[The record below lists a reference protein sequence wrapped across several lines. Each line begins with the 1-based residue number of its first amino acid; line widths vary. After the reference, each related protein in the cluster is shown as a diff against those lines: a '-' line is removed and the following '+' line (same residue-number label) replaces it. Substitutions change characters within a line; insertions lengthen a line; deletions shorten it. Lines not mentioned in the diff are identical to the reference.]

1 MKLRV
6 PVKVRPPA
14 WALLLIPLVTGALVM
29 VGGGA
34 SSGRWGLHLA
44 TGVLG
49 VLAFAA
55 IGAIPEKVVGRVA
68 VFAAVVGAGVIA
80 STLLGTG
87 IEGVRRWHDL
97 GVVRLHP
104 SALFGPPLL
113 IFAAK
118 RMSSRPLLAHVT
130 LASVQVVHVLQP
142 DAGQATAFGAG
153 AIVCTLVA
161 GRGRLRYAWVF
172 AHVAAITVAWLRPD
186 PLAPAPFVE
195 DVIGRAFALGP
206 LFGVLS
212 VLSLAPIV
220 LCPWVVGDESD
231 SLDKQPVLPLSLT
244 VYFVASLIVP
254 ALGEFPVPLLGFGA
268 SPTLGAFFGLAALRG
283 WRVTPRIP

>member
-1 MKLRV
+1 
-6 PVKVRPPA
+6 
-14 WALLLIPLVTGALVM
+14 M

-34 SSGRWGLHLA
+34 PAGRWGLHLA

-55 IGAIPEKVVGRVA
+55 IGAIPEKVVDRVA
-68 VFAAVVGAGVIA
+68 VFAAVVGVGVIA

-87 IEGVRRWHDL
+87 IDGVRRWHDL

-113 IFAAK
+113 IFAAS
-118 RMSSRPLLAHVT
+118 RISSRPLLAHVM
-130 LASVQVVHVLQP
+130 LASIQVVHVLQP

-153 AIVCTLVA
+153 AICTFVA
-161 GRGRLRYAWVF
+161 GGGRLRYAWML
-172 AHVAAITVAWLRPD
+172 AHAAVIVVAWLRPD
-186 PLAPAPFVE
+186 PLGPAPFVE
-195 DVIGRAFALGP
+195 DIVGRAFGLGA

-220 LCPWVVGDESD
+220 LCPWVVGHESD
-231 SLDKQPVLPLSLT
+231 SLDEQAVLPLSLS
-244 VYFVASLIVP
+244 VYFAASLIVP
-254 ALGEFPVPLLGFGA
+254 ALGEFPVPLLGFGP
-268 SPTLGAFFGLAALRG
+268 SPVLGAFFGLAALRG
-283 WRVTPRIP
+283 HRVTPRIP